1 MPLIPSHTF
10 ILAHTLTSLLASFAL
25 LTTPAT
31 LLSNT
36 FTPAWM
42 LGEAMHIREPNSKW
56 TNTPSEPIAA
66 LGLMLALAALTQ
78 AFFASGLV
86 GVEISHAAAT
96 ATAKGKTNNTAKAEA
111 GELGE
116 KVYRLRY
123 AQNQWMALAAV
134 RVLLMGLLVMWMY
147 LFQGERR
154 GGDMK
159 TSAKMGS
166 SGFALLANRAVF
178 TAAMV
183 DMLFWGYLWTNIR
196 EEGRELAMAVSRL
209 SDQNEEDELL
219 NS

>member
-1 MPLIPSHTF
+1 ML
-10 ILAHTLTSLLASFAL
+10 SLS
-25 LTTPAT
+25 
-31 LLSNT
+31 
-36 FTPAWM
+36 
-42 LGEAMHIREPNSKW
+42 
-56 TNTPSEPIAA
+56 
-66 LGLMLALAALTQ
+66 ALTQ
-78 AFFASGLV
+78 AFFASGLA
-86 GVEISHAAAT
+86 GVQITNAAT
-96 ATAKGKTNNTAKAEA
+96 ATTAKGKTNNTKAEA

-123 AQNQWMALAAV
+123 AQNQWMGLAAV

-154 GGDMK
+154 GGFMK

-166 SGFALLANRAVF
+166 GFSLLANRAVF
-178 TAAMV
+178 SAAMI

>member
-1 MPLIPSHTF
+1 M
-10 ILAHTLTSLLASFAL
+10 
-25 LTTPAT
+25 
-31 LLSNT
+31 
-36 FTPAWM
+36 
-42 LGEAMHIREPNSKW
+42 
-56 TNTPSEPIAA
+56 
-66 LGLMLALAALTQ
+66 
-78 AFFASGLV
+78 
-86 GVEISHAAAT
+86 
-96 ATAKGKTNNTAKAEA
+96 
-111 GELGE
+111 GE

-123 AQNQWMALAAV
+123 AQNQWMGLAAV

-154 GGDMK
+154 GGYMR

-166 SGFALLANRAVF
+166 SGFTLLANRAVF

>member
-10 ILAHTLTSLLASFAL
+10 IISHTLTSLFASFAL

-31 LLSNT
+31 LLSNS

-42 LGEAMHIREPNSKW
+42 LGEAMHIREPNPKW
-56 TNTPSEPIAA
+56 TTVPSEPVAA
-66 LGLMLALAALTQ
+66 LALMLSLSALTQ
-78 AFFASGLV
+78 AFFASGLA
-86 GVEISHAAAT
+86 GVEITNAAT
-96 ATAKGKTNNTAKAEA
+96 ATTAKGKTNNTKAEA

-123 AQNQWMALAAV
+123 AQNQWMGLAAV

-154 GGDMK
+154 GGFMK

-166 SGFALLANRAVF
+166 GFSLLANRAVF
-178 TAAMV
+178 SAAMI

>member
-10 ILAHTLTSLLASFAL
+10 IIAHTLTSLLASFAL

-56 TNTPSEPIAA
+56 TSTPSEPVAA

-86 GVEISHAAAT
+86 GVEISHAATAT
-96 ATAKGKTNNTAKAEA
+96 TAKGKTNTNTKAEA

-123 AQNQWMALAAV
+123 AQNQWMGLAAV

-154 GGDMK
+154 GGYMR
-159 TSAKMGS
+159 TSAKMGG

-178 TAAMV
+178 TAAMM

-196 EEGRELAMAVSRL
+196 EEGRELAVAVSRL
-209 SDQNEEDELL
+209 NDQNEEDELL